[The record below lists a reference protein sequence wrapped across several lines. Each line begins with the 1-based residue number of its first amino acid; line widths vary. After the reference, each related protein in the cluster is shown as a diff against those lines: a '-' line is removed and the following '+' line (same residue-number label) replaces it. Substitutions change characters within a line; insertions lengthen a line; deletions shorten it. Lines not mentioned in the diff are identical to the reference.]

1 MSENSDA
8 IVVIVSE
15 ETGNISVAVN
25 GNLERNFTPES
36 LRMKLSNE
44 LISADDDEAQKR
56 AKRPIAK
63 LRGRRK
69 K

>member
-1 MSENSDA
+1 
-8 IVVIVSE
+8 
-15 ETGNISVAVN
+15 
-25 GNLERNFTPES
+25 
-36 LRMKLSNE
+36 MKLSNE